1 MGGIIVT
8 DGHIY
13 GSIYRKGLWNCID
26 AASGQ
31 IIYSTNIFGDGNI
44 IMADGLFYSYN
55 EIGEMGLISATP
67 SSFSVISKFKVPLG
81 TYQHWAHPVIDEGK
95 LYIRHGDA
103 LMVYRIRK

>member
-1 MGGIIVT
+1 MVPYIEKAYGTVLMLPPGKLFTLLIYLETGI
-8 DGHIY
+8 Y
-13 GSIYRKGLWNCID
+13 E
-26 AASGQ
+26 
-31 IIYSTNIFGDGNI
+31 F
-44 IMADGLFYSYN
+44 ADGLFYSYN